1 MKQKRKQLPEKQQS
15 ADGKLFLK
23 LSELNRTDEILKAA
37 ADRDYQQ
44 KVLKEFG
51 L

>member
-1 MKQKRKQLPEKQQS
+1 MKQKRKQLTEKQQS
-15 ADGKLFLK
+15 ADGKLILK

-37 ADRDYQQ
+37 ADREYQ
-44 KVLKEFG
+44 KKLLKELG

>member
-15 ADGKLFLK
+15 ADGKLILK
-23 LSELNRTDEILKAA
+23 LSERKRTDEILKAA
-37 ADRDYQQ
+37 ADREYP
-44 KVLKEFG
+44 KKLLKELG